1 MLLRMSVILLAI
13 AAGLAQEAALREAG
27 RLDAEGKCAE
37 AERVYRKLLQAA
49 RPSAALLNNLG
60 NHHLLCGSPEQARAA
75 FERLVA
81 IEPRH
86 PNANL
91 QLARLALER
100 RDGAKALEYLARLE
114 ESSAT
119 VRLLRAEAAYWAG
132 KRESARA
139 ELEAL
144 EKEGANDAR
153 LLFHI
158 GLAWAR
164 LGAYERA
171 EAAFHRVLTRLPA
184 EYPVLYNLGRAA
196 ARAGHYDRA
205 QSALEAALKLQPE
218 DTDALLELGL
228 VHAARRDF
236 NRAIFLL
243 AQARRR
249 APKRA
254 DVALAL
260 ARAAEDAGY
269 WGDAAQAYDEY
280 LALRPDDMAARRD
293 RARVLGYTGTRLEEG
308 LREMKWYISR
318 FPKDPVGY
326 FNLAQFTWRETPE
339 ESLEQLATAIRLDPN
354 FASAHVAR
362 AWLLNRLGRAKE
374 AVPHLEAA
382 LKIAPKDVRTLDLAG
397 QVYLELDQP
406 AKAEKFLREALSV
419 NPDDH
424 EALLKLG
431 RALMALERE
440 EEARQVMEKYRR
452 VRPRRY
458 RDPRREPG
466 MIELATLPEAERR
479 RREIERFRA
488 MAASR
493 PDDPKLQ
500 LHLAELILADGRTEE
515 ALKEFRKLLELNAEA
530 ELIEQAGRTLLGA
543 DQPEAARQF
552 LERVVTERPAARLDL
567 ALAVSATEGVE
578 AALKALGEPPQER
591 AGDYLLLKAAL
602 LDAAGRPEQAAQV
615 LTQGLAAAGSRAD
628 IARHAAALLVRYDR
642 LEEAMAVVR
651 EARKTAPEEADL
663 ALLEAAFLGLTNRL
677 QEADKAFRELE
688 TRRPEWDRPWL
699 YHGLLLEPA
708 RPSEARRKIE
718 TAVALGAADPA
729 ASCALARLKK
739 TRVPESCACWK
750 GLRELVTGACQSPA
764 SPSTTQTTTGRT
776 R

>member
-1 MLLRMSVILLAI
+1 MLRRIGIVVLAA
-13 AAGLAQEAALREAG
+13 AAGLAQEAALREAA

-37 AERVYRKLLQAA
+37 ADRIYRKLLEPG
-49 RPSAALLNNLG
+49 RPSPALLNNLG
-60 NHHLLCGSPEQARAA
+60 NHHMLCGSPEQARAA
-75 FERLVA
+75 FERLLA
-81 IEPRH
+81 LEPGH
-86 PNANL
+86 GNANL
-91 QLARLALER
+91 QMARLAVER
-100 RDGAKALEYLARLE
+100 REGAKALEYLARVKDT
-114 ESSAT
+114 APA
-119 VRLLRAEAAYWAG
+119 VRLLRAEATHWAG
-132 KRESARA
+132 KAGEARTQLA
-139 ELEAL
+139 AV
-144 EKEGANDAR
+144 EKEAASDPR
-153 LLFHI
+153 LLFNI

-171 EAAFHRVLTRLPA
+171 EGAFHRLLTARPA
-184 EYPVLYNLGRAA
+184 EFPVLYNLGRAA
-196 ARAGHYDRA
+196 ARAGHYERA

-218 DTDALLELGL
+218 DTDALVELGL

-236 NRAIFLL
+236 NRAIFVL

-362 AWLLNRLGRAKE
+362 AWLLNRLGRAEE

-406 AKAEKFLREALSV
+406 GKAEKFLREALSV
-419 NPDDH
+419 SPEDH

-431 RALMALERE
+431 RALMALERD
-440 EEARQVMEKYRR
+440 EEAREVMEKYRR

-458 RDPRREPG
+458 RDPRKEPG

-515 ALKEFRKLLELNAEA
+515 ARKEFLTLLELNAEA
-530 ELIEQAGRTLLGA
+530 ELIEQAGRALLRA
-543 DQPEAARQF
+543 EQPEAARPF
-552 LERVVTERPAARLDL
+552 LERAVKERPAARLDL
-567 ALAVSATEGVE
+567 ALAVAATEGPG
-578 AALKALGEPPQER
+578 AALNVLGEPPAER

-602 LDAAGRPEQAAQV
+602 LDAAGRPGEAAQV
-615 LTQGLAAAGSRAD
+615 LTQGLAVAGRRAD
-628 IARHAAALLVRYDR
+628 IARRAAALLVRYER
-642 LEEAMAVVR
+642 LEEAITVVR
-651 EARKTAPEEADL
+651 EARIAAPEDADL
-663 ALLEAAFLGLTNRL
+663 ALLEAAFLGLTNRIE
-677 QEADKAFRELE
+677 EADRAFRELE

-708 RPSEARRKIE
+708 RPAEARQKIE

-729 ASCALARLKK
+729 ASCALARLK
-739 TRVPESCACWK
+739 RMPVPEPCACWK
-750 GLRELVTGACQSPA
+750 GLRELVTGACGAPA
-764 SPSTTQTTTGRT
+764 ASNPR
-776 R
+776 